1 MPRREET
8 AIMKRYLVPT
18 TLLGLLALLL
28 LAGCAGKNAAEQE
41 LPPRVDTA
49 APSTMTTDVSRQPT
63 PLGVGSQGVQSGPV
77 ADHQAVAGLS
87 RINFAYN
94 QFTLDDASRQILEK
108 NAAYLKAKATEKVV
122 IEGHCDDR
130 GSDEYNLALG
140 ERRAMAAKSYL
151 VSLGIPAE
159 RLTTISYGEEQ
170 PLVTAANEEG
180 WAQNRRAEFK
190 VAR

>member
-1 MPRREET
+1 
-8 AIMKRYLVPT
+8 MKRVLLPI
-18 TLLGLLALLL
+18 TLLSLVLLA
-28 LAGCAGKNAAEQE
+28 AGCASKTATEQE
-41 LPPRVDTA
+41 FPPRVDTQA
-49 APSTMTTDVSRQPT
+49 TPPATTDLSRQPA

-77 ADHQAVAGLS
+77 ADHQAVSGLS
-87 RINFAYN
+87 RIHFEYN
-94 QFTLDDASRQILEK
+94 QFTLDDAARGVLEK
-108 NAAYLKAKATEKVV
+108 NATYLKANAGGKVI

-159 RLTTISYGEEQ
+159 RLATISYGEEQ
-170 PLVTAANEEG
+170 PLVTAASEEG